1 MPSRSATPRRR
12 ASHSL
17 ETVVS
22 EAVAL
27 LDEAGEGALTF
38 RALAQRLGGGVGSI
52 YWYVDG
58 KDELLDRACDHV
70 MGEVLAATEAT
81 GGDPDPLVDVRAI
94 AVELF
99 DAIERRPWLAA
110 YFLRDTGVQ
119 PHGLRLYDRLGQQ
132 VLRLGLP
139 PRETFHAV
147 SAVVGYVVGIG
158 ADLGRQPPQE
168 VLDGRVRRDEFTEQY
183 AAAWRELDPAEF
195 PYLHHVV
202 DEFAGHDDRDQFLAG
217 LDLLLAGLRLQ
228 ASSGD

>member
-1 MPSRSATPRRR
+1 MA
-12 ASHSL
+12 
-17 ETVVS
+17 

-58 KDELLDRACDHV
+58 KDQLLDRACDPV
-70 MGEVLAATEAT
+70 MGEVLVATEAL
-81 GGDPDPLVDVRAI
+81 GGSADPLVDLRAI

-119 PHGLRLYDRLGQQ
+119 PHGLRLYDRLG
-132 VLRLGLP
+132 
-139 PRETFHAV
+139 H
-147 SAVVGYVVGIG
+147 VVGIG

-168 VLDGRVRRDEFTEQY
+168 VVEGRVGRDEFTERY
-183 AAAWRELDPAEF
+183 ADSWRELDPAEY

-202 DEFAGHDDRDQFLAG
+202 DEFAHHDDRDQFLAG
-217 LDLLLAGLRLQ
+217 LDLLLAGLRIQ
-228 ASSGD
+228 AHGSS